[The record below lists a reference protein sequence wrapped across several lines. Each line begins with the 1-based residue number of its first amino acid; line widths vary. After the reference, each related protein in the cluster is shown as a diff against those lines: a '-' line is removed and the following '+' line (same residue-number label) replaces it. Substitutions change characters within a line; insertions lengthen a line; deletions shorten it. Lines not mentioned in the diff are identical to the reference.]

1 MRRPRASRPP
11 PAPAVAATRPGR
23 GQIVKGETALVD
35 MDTLFSDGE
44 TFYGAA
50 SALAAALFC
59 PAPTVGVCKK
69 SVPPTLQHR
78 RRSSSQQQ
86 SASVG

>member
-35 MDTLFSDGE
+35 METLFSDGE

-59 PAPTVGVCKK
+59 PAPSAGVRKK

>member
-11 PAPAVAATRPGR
+11 PAPAVAATRLRR
-23 GQIVKGETALVD
+23 GQIVEGETALVD

-50 SALAAALFC
+50 SAVAALFC
-59 PAPTVGVCKK
+59 PAPSAGVRKK